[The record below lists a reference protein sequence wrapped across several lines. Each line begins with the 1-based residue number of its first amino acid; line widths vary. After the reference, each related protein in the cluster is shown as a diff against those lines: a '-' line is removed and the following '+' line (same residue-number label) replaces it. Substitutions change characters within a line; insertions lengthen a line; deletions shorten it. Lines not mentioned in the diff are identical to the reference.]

1 MNESTINARSTRMK
15 TILVVDDAP
24 MIRELIKSVLEAEGF
39 AVVEAADGEEA
50 LRMFKDKPIDL
61 SIIDI
66 FLPKKGGLQVMGE
79 LIKSD
84 RSHKF
89 IAISGGEAFNPEAIV
104 ELAKVFDVV
113 DTFTK
118 PIDTRKLV
126 DTVKKALTD

>member
-1 MNESTINARSTRMK
+1 MK

-24 MIRELIKSVLEAEGF
+24 IIRELIKSVLETEGF
-39 AVVEAADGEEA
+39 NVLEAADGEEA
-50 LRMFKDKPIDL
+50 IRICRDEPIDL
-61 SIIDI
+61 SIVDI

-113 DTFTK
+113 ETFTK

-126 DTVKKALTD
+126 ETVKKALAE

>member
-1 MNESTINARSTRMK
+1 MK

-24 MIRELIKSVLEAEGF
+24 MIRELLKSVLEAEGYS
-39 AVVEAADGEEA
+39 VVEAADGEEA
-50 LRMFKDKPIDL
+50 IHLCREHAVDL

-79 LIKSD
+79 LIKEDS
-84 RSHKF
+84 SHKF

-104 ELAKVFDVV
+104 ELAKVYDVV

-118 PIDTRKLV
+118 PIDTRRLLEV
-126 DTVKKALTD
+126 VRNALQD

>member
-1 MNESTINARSTRMK
+1 MK

-24 MIRELIKSVLEAEGF
+24 MIRELLKSVLEAEGF

-50 LRMFKDKPIDL
+50 VRLCQDRDIDL
-61 SIIDI
+61 SIVDI

-79 LIKSD
+79 LIKADKTS
-84 RSHKF
+84 KF

-113 DTFTK
+113 ETFTK

-126 DTVKKALTD
+126 ETVKNALAD

>member
-1 MNESTINARSTRMK
+1 MK

-24 MIRELIKSVLEAEGF
+24 MIRELLKSVLEAEGY

-50 LRMFKDKPIDL
+50 IHACKDAQIDL

-84 RSHKF
+84 NSHKF

-118 PIDTRKLV
+118 PIDTRQLV
-126 DTVKKALTD
+126 ESVKKALGDA

>member
-1 MNESTINARSTRMK
+1 MK

-24 MIRELIKSVLEAEGF
+24 MIRELLRSVLEAEGF
-39 AVVEAADGEEA
+39 AVIEASDGEEA
-50 LRMFKDKPIDL
+50 IRLCKDKDIDL

-113 DTFTK
+113 ETFTK
-118 PIDTRKLV
+118 PIDTRLLV
-126 DTVKKALTD
+126 ETVKKALAD

>member
-1 MNESTINARSTRMK
+1 MK

-24 MIRELIKSVLEAEGF
+24 MIRELLKSVLEAEGF

-50 LRMFKDKPIDL
+50 VRLCQDRDIDL
-61 SIIDI
+61 SIVDI

-79 LIKSD
+79 LIKAD
-84 RSHKF
+84 KSHKF

-113 DTFTK
+113 ETFTK

-126 DTVKKALTD
+126 ETVKAAVAD

>member
-1 MNESTINARSTRMK
+1 MK

-24 MIRELIKSVLEAEGF
+24 MIRELLKSVLEAEGF
-39 AVVEAADGEEA
+39 NVIEAADGEEA
-50 LRMFKDKPIDL
+50 IHICHDTPIDL

-79 LIKSD
+79 LIKADSA
-84 RSHKF
+84 HKF

-104 ELAKVFDVV
+104 ELAKVYDVV

-118 PIDTRKLV
+118 PIDTRRLV
-126 DTVKKALTD
+126 EAVRTALAD

>member
-1 MNESTINARSTRMK
+1 MK

-24 MIRELIKSVLEAEGF
+24 MIRELLKSVLEAEEYT
-39 AVVEAADGEEA
+39 VLEAADGEEA
-50 LRMFKDKPIDL
+50 MQLCQDNHIDL

-79 LIKSD
+79 LIKEDST
-84 RSHKF
+84 HKF

-104 ELAKVFDVV
+104 ELAKVYDVV
-113 DTFTK
+113 ETFTK

-126 DTVKKALTD
+126 STVKKALGD

>member
-1 MNESTINARSTRMK
+1 MK

-24 MIRELIKSVLEAEGF
+24 MIRELLKSVLEAEGF
-39 AVVEAADGEEA
+39 AVIEAADGEEA
-50 LRMFKDKPIDL
+50 IRLCRDKDVDL

-84 RSHKF
+84 KQHKF

-113 DTFTK
+113 ETFTK

-126 DTVKKALTD
+126 ETVKAALED

>member
-1 MNESTINARSTRMK
+1 MMK
-15 TILVVDDAP
+15 TILIVDDAP
-24 MIRELIKSVLEAEGF
+24 MIRELRKSVLEAEGY

-50 LRMFKDKPIDL
+50 LQLCRENKVDL

-79 LIKSD
+79 LLNEDS
-84 RSHKF
+84 SHKF

-104 ELAKVFDVV
+104 ELAKIYDVV

-126 DTVKKALTD
+126 DVVKTTLQD

>member
-1 MNESTINARSTRMK
+1 MK

-24 MIRELIKSVLEAEGF
+24 MIRELLKSVLEAEGF
-39 AVVEAADGEEA
+39 NVIEAADGEEA
-50 LRMFKDKPIDL
+50 IHICHDTPIDL

-79 LIKSD
+79 LIKADSA
-84 RSHKF
+84 HKF

-104 ELAKVFDVV
+104 ELAKVYDVV

-118 PIDTRKLV
+118 PIDTRRLV
-126 DTVKKALTD
+126 EVVRTALSD

>member
-1 MNESTINARSTRMK
+1 MK

-24 MIRELIKSVLEAEGF
+24 MIRELLKSVLEAEGF
-39 AVVEAADGEEA
+39 NIIEAADGEEA
-50 LRMFKDKPIDL
+50 ITMARSNEIDL

-79 LIKSD
+79 LIKTDS
-84 RSHKF
+84 SHKF

-113 DTFTK
+113 ETFTK

-126 DTVKKALTD
+126 DTVKSALAD

>member
-1 MNESTINARSTRMK
+1 MK

-24 MIRELIKSVLEAEGF
+24 MIRELLKSVLEAEGYR
-39 AVVEAADGEEA
+39 VLEAADGEEA
-50 LRMFKDKPIDL
+50 IQICHNNAIDL

-79 LIKSD
+79 LIKADS
-84 RSHKF
+84 SHKF

-104 ELAKVFDVV
+104 ELAKVYDVV

-118 PIDTRKLV
+118 PIDTRRLV
-126 DTVKKALTD
+126 DVVRTALTD

>member
-1 MNESTINARSTRMK
+1 MMK

-24 MIRELIKSVLEAEGF
+24 MIRELLKSVLEAEGYS
-39 AVVEAADGEEA
+39 VIEAADGEEA
-50 LRMFKDKPIDL
+50 IHLCRENNVDL

-79 LIKSD
+79 LIKEDST
-84 RSHKF
+84 HKF

-104 ELAKVFDVV
+104 ELAKVYDVV

-126 DTVKKALTD
+126 DVVKKALQD

>member
-1 MNESTINARSTRMK
+1 MQ

-24 MIRELIKSVLEAEGF
+24 MIRELLKSVLEAEGF
-39 AVVEAADGEEA
+39 NVIEAADGEEA
-50 LRMFKDKPIDL
+50 VRICQDTRIDL

-79 LIKSD
+79 LIKADS
-84 RSHKF
+84 SNKF
-89 IAISGGEAFNPEAIV
+89 IAISGGEAFNPESIV
-104 ELAKVFDVV
+104 ELAKVYDVV

-126 DTVKKALTD
+126 ASVKSALKE

>member
-1 MNESTINARSTRMK
+1 MK

-24 MIRELIKSVLEAEGF
+24 MIRELLKSVLEAEGF
-39 AVVEAADGEEA
+39 NVIEAGDGEEA
-50 LRMFKDKPIDL
+50 VTMARSHEIDL

-79 LIKSD
+79 LIKTDST
-84 RSHKF
+84 HKF

-113 DTFTK
+113 ETFTK

-126 DTVKKALTD
+126 DTVKKALSE

>member
-1 MNESTINARSTRMK
+1 
-15 TILVVDDAP
+15 

-50 LRMFKDKPIDL
+50 LRVFQDRTIDL

-84 RSHKF
+84 KSHKF

-118 PIDTRKLV
+118 PIDTRKLMES
-126 DTVKKALTD
+126 VKKALAD

>member
-1 MNESTINARSTRMK
+1 MK

-24 MIRELIKSVLEAEGF
+24 MIRELLKSVLEAEGYNIL
-39 AVVEAADGEEA
+39 EAADGEEA
-50 LRMFKDKPIDL
+50 IRLCQDKDVDL
-61 SIIDI
+61 SIVDI

-79 LIKSD
+79 LIKADS
-84 RSHKF
+84 SHKF

-126 DTVKKALTD
+126 ETVKTALGD

>member
-1 MNESTINARSTRMK
+1 MK
-15 TILVVDDAP
+15 SILVVDDAP
-24 MIRELIKSVLEAEGF
+24 MIRELLKSVLEAEGF
-39 AVVEAADGEEA
+39 AVIEAADGEEA
-50 LRMFKDKPIDL
+50 VRLCQDNKVDL
-61 SIIDI
+61 AIIDI

-84 RSHKF
+84 KQQKF

-113 DTFTK
+113 ETFTK

-126 DTVKKALTD
+126 ETVRTALAD

>member
-1 MNESTINARSTRMK
+1 MK
-15 TILVVDDAP
+15 TIMVVDDAP

-39 AVVEAADGEEA
+39 DVVEAADGEEA
-50 LRMFKDKPIDL
+50 IRLFQDKEVDL

-79 LIKSD
+79 LIKSEKP
-84 RSHKF
+84 HKF

-126 DTVKKALTD
+126 ETVKNALAE

>member
-1 MNESTINARSTRMK
+1 MK

-24 MIRELIKSVLEAEGF
+24 MIRELIKSILSAEGF
-39 AVVEAADGEEA
+39 NVLEAADGEEA
-50 LRMFKDKPIDL
+50 IDICKENEIDL

-84 RSHKF
+84 NSHKF

-113 DTFTK
+113 ETFTK

-126 DTVKKALTD
+126 DTVKKALDMD

>member
-1 MNESTINARSTRMK
+1 MK

-24 MIRELIKSVLEAEGF
+24 MIRELLKSVLEAEGF
-39 AVVEAADGEEA
+39 AVIEAADGDEA
-50 LRMFKDKPIDL
+50 IRLSEDNDVDL
-61 SIIDI
+61 AIIDI

-84 RSHKF
+84 KQQKF
-89 IAISGGEAFNPEAIV
+89 IAISGGEAFNPDAIV

-126 DTVKKALTD
+126 ETVKEALAD

>member
-1 MNESTINARSTRMK
+1 MK
-15 TILVVDDAP
+15 SILVVDDAP
-24 MIRELIKSVLEAEGF
+24 MIRELLKSVLEAEGF
-39 AVVEAADGEEA
+39 AVIEAADGEEA
-50 LRMFKDKPIDL
+50 VRLCHDNKIDL
-61 SIIDI
+61 AIIDI

-84 RSHKF
+84 KQQKF

-113 DTFTK
+113 ETFTK

-126 DTVKKALTD
+126 ETVKTALAD

>member
-1 MNESTINARSTRMK
+1 MK

-24 MIRELIKSVLEAEGF
+24 MIRELLKSVLEAEGF
-39 AVVEAADGEEA
+39 AVIEAADGEEA
-50 LRMFKDKPIDL
+50 IRLCDDKQIDL

-79 LIKSD
+79 LIKTD
-84 RSHKF
+84 KQQKF

-113 DTFTK
+113 ETFTK

-126 DTVKKALTD
+126 ETVKAALED

>member
-1 MNESTINARSTRMK
+1 MK

-50 LRMFKDKPIDL
+50 LRVFQDKTIDL

-84 RSHKF
+84 KSHKF

-118 PIDTRKLV
+118 PIDTRKLMES
-126 DTVKKALTD
+126 VKKALAD

>member
-1 MNESTINARSTRMK
+1 MK
-15 TILVVDDAP
+15 NILIVDDAP
-24 MIRELIKSVLEAEGF
+24 MIRELLKSVLEAEGF
-39 AVVEAADGEEA
+39 GVIEAADGEEA
-50 LRMFKDKPIDL
+50 IRLCQDKDIDL

-79 LIKSD
+79 LIKTD
-84 RSHKF
+84 KQHKF

-113 DTFTK
+113 ETFTK

-126 DTVKKALTD
+126 ETVKKALED

>member
-1 MNESTINARSTRMK
+1 MK
-15 TILVVDDAP
+15 RILVVDDAP
-24 MIRELIKSVLEAEGF
+24 MIRELIRSVLEAEGF
-39 AVVEAADGEEA
+39 EVVEAADGEEA
-50 LRMFKDKPIDL
+50 IKICSETDVDL
-61 SIIDI
+61 SIVDI

-84 RSHKF
+84 KSHKF

-113 DTFTK
+113 ETFTK

-126 DTVKKALTD
+126 DTVKAALAD

>member
-1 MNESTINARSTRMK
+1 MK

-24 MIRELIKSVLEAEGF
+24 MIRELIQNVLEAEGYK
-39 AVVEAADGEEA
+39 VLLAADGEEA
-50 LRMFKDKPIDL
+50 VNAYRDNEIDL

-79 LIKSD
+79 MVSMD
-84 RSHKF
+84 RPPKF

-104 ELAKVFDVV
+104 ELAKVYDVV

-118 PIDTRKLV
+118 PINTRKLV
-126 DTVKKALTD
+126 ETVRRTLDEDEG

>member
-1 MNESTINARSTRMK
+1 MK

-24 MIRELIKSVLEAEGF
+24 MTRELLKSVLEAEGF
-39 AVVEAADGEEA
+39 NVIEAVDGEEA
-50 LRMFKDKPIDL
+50 IHICRDTPIDL

-79 LIKSD
+79 LIKADSA
-84 RSHKF
+84 HKF

-104 ELAKVFDVV
+104 ELAKVYDVV

-118 PIDTRKLV
+118 PIDTRRLIEV
-126 DTVKKALTD
+126 VRTALAD

>member
-1 MNESTINARSTRMK
+1 MK
-15 TILVVDDAP
+15 TILIVDDAP
-24 MIRELIKSVLEAEGF
+24 MIRELLRSVLEAEGY

-50 LRMFKDKPIDL
+50 LRVFRDNPVDL

-84 RSHKF
+84 RSRKF

-118 PIDTRKLV
+118 PIDTRKLLDSV
-126 DTVKKALTD
+126 RKALAD